1 MEILILVW
9 IACGFGA
16 MAIASGKGRSGL
28 GWGILGFLFGPLG
41 ILAAAVMSPDQQAT
55 QKRDAR
61 AGLQS
66 GKMRKCPVCA
76 EVIQTEAIKC
86 RYCQTDLP
94 RH

>member
-1 MEILILVW
+1 MEILFLMW
-9 IACGFGA
+9 IGCGIGA
-16 MAIASGKGRSGL
+16 MLIASGKGRSAL

-41 ILAAAVMSPDQQAT
+41 LLAAAIMSPDQSVRE
-55 QKRDAR
+55 KRSLR

-76 EVIQTEAIKC
+76 EPIQSEAVRC

-94 RH
+94 R